1 MAEMKRKDNENDDQD
16 RRSNEGMGSNRDS
29 RNEQQP
35 SGGWDGNER
44 RTGSERRNSDMD
56 MQMNEGSNR

>member
-1 MAEMKRKDNENDDQD
+1 MAEMKSNAKENQDQD

-29 RNEQQP
+29 RNQQQ
-35 SGGWDGNER
+35 SGRDWDGNER
-44 RTGSERRNSDMD
+44 RTGSERRSTEMD